1 MSAIEIITSSEKRRY
16 WTRAEKRRWVLAL
29 SEPGANASDLARGA
43 GVSTSLLY
51 RWRQQLAA
59 REVPAFIPIA
69 VAPDAATCEAPR
81 AAITIAFGANLRL
94 TIEGAPDAQTL
105 STVIGALA
113 AQDRRR
119 PGRAKLT

>member
-1 MSAIEIITSSEKRRY
+1 MSAIEIITSNEKRRY

-29 SEPGANASDLARGA
+29 EAPDANASDLARSA

-59 REVPAFIPIA
+59 SREVPAFVPVAIA
-69 VAPDAATCEAPR
+69 PEAAKQTCEPPQ
-81 AAITIAFGANLRL
+81 AAIAITFGANVRL

-105 STVIGALA
+105 CTVISALA

-119 PGRAKLT
+119 

>member
-1 MSAIEIITSSEKRRY
+1 MSAIEIITSNEKRRY

-29 SEPGANASDLARGA
+29 EAPDANASDLARSA

-59 REVPAFIPIA
+59 SREVPAFVPVA
-69 VAPDAATCEAPR
+69 VASEAAKQTCEPPLATI
-81 AAITIAFGANLRL
+81 AITFGANVRV

-105 STVIGALA
+105 CTVISALA

-119 PGRAKLT
+119 